1 MSQRKCRVPRLRL
14 NPPIQSTIEN
24 EKCMTTPAAYTQVFW
39 AKSDREN
46 PQRIHL
52 LEHHMAD
59 VGACFEAL
67 LAQPT
72 IRQRLAQAGKLND
85 IDPVIAARL
94 AVLAALHDI
103 GKINIGF
110 QTRIWQEA
118 DLPAGTRHPPGAGH
132 IIDLTPV
139 LNEQD
144 TETADWFFN
153 ALGWWDDFLTWDD
166 CDGETVCA
174 LFVAALSHHG
184 RPLNMEEPRSKN
196 SRIWQP
202 FCALHPRHGAERIG
216 RLVRD
221 WFPAAWADGGPPLPA
236 ATAFQ
241 HVFLGLCMMADWIGS
256 DETHFPF
263 CAEPRADYMQTARH
277 KAQRAVSEI
286 GLNIENQRTAFQ
298 VLPSLPSFDTLFGIS
313 TPNPI
318 QQAAISLPLDEHLVI
333 VESETGSGK
342 TEAALWR
349 FAHLYQAGQVDG
361 LYFALPTRAA
371 ASQMH
376 GRITRFIAKLFPAA
390 VSPEPVLAVPGYV
403 LVGAATGKHL
413 PNYKV
418 WWDDHPDVL
427 TSKRRWAAESAKR
440 YLAAQ
445 IAVGTVDQ
453 AMLAALQV
461 KHAHM
466 RAACLSRNLL
476 VVDEV
481 HASDPYMRVILK
493 ALLDIHIGAG
503 GYALLMS
510 ATLGSVAR
518 SRWVSEKS
526 SSTAGSPPSLN
537 DAIETPYPAV
547 TTRTGETTIAVNT
560 NGKEKT
566 VRVEATSDMGDFAHV
581 AQRALHAARAGAKVL
596 VVRNTVQYAIDTQ
609 QTMEATVAPDE
620 RDLLYTCHDTL
631 TLHHGR
637 FAREDRLVLDK
648 TVEEHL
654 GKDRPPGGRIIVGTQ
669 TLEQSLDIDA
679 DLLITD
685 LCPMDVLLQRI
696 GRLHRHQRG
705 DRPAGYD
712 TPACIVLMPKGDDLS
727 PLLSKGPGRNGL
739 GPHGFVYEDLRVL
752 EATRRLILHHP
763 EWRIPAMNRELVERT
778 THPDA
783 LKAITDELGDAWQ
796 IHATR
801 MIGATLAGTLTA
813 RSALV
818 HYDKSFFGEDNRE
831 VVFGSDEERI
841 RTRLGDEGV
850 EVELDPPAPSPFGA
864 EDITR
869 LTIPHHLAPHLNGE
883 ATDDQPVVPDPE
895 DGGFT
900 FRMGESGFR
909 YDRLGLRRLRTV

>member
-1 MSQRKCRVPRLRL
+1 MP
-14 NPPIQSTIEN
+14 
-24 EKCMTTPAAYTQVFW
+24 PAAYTQVFW

-85 IDPVIAARL
+85 IDPVTAARL

-103 GKINIGF
+103 GKVNIGF
-110 QTRIWQEA
+110 QTRIWQES
-118 DLPAGTRHPPGAGH
+118 DFPTDTRPPRLAGH
-132 IIDLTPV
+132 IADLTPV
-139 LNEQD
+139 LNCDD

-153 ALGWWDDFLTWDD
+153 ALGWWWDATESWDD
-166 CDGETVCA
+166 CDGETVCG

-184 RPLNMEEPRSKN
+184 RPLNMAEPRFKN
-196 SRIWQP
+196 SRIWKP
-202 FCALHPRHGAERIG
+202 FGVLHPRRGVERIG

-221 WFPAAWADGGPPLPA
+221 WFQAAFAAGGPFLPSDP
-236 ATAFQ
+236 AFQ
-241 HVFLGLCMMADWIGS
+241 HMFLGLCMLADWIGS
-256 DETHFPF
+256 DEIHFPF
-263 CAEPRADYMQTARH
+263 CAEPRDDYMQTARRN
-277 KAQRAVSEI
+277 ARRAVSEI
-286 GLNIENQRTAFQ
+286 GLNIESQRDAFHA
-298 VLPSLPSFDTLFGIS
+298 LPALPSFNTLFDIPDA

-318 QQAAISLPLDEHLVI
+318 QHSAITVPLDERLVI
-333 VESETGSGK
+333 IESETGSGK

-349 FAHLYQAGQVDG
+349 FAHLYQAQRVDG

-376 GRITRFIAKLFPAA
+376 GRITQFIDKLFPEG
-390 VSPEPVLAVPGYV
+390 VGPEPVLAVPGYV
-403 LVGAATGKHL
+403 RAGAATGKHL
-413 PNYKV
+413 LNYEV
-418 WWDDHPDVL
+418 WWDDHPDIL
-427 TSKRRWAAESAKR
+427 TEKRRWAAESAKR

-453 AMLAALQV
+453 AMMAALKV

-481 HASDPYMRVILK
+481 HASDPYMRVILE
-493 ALLDIHIGAG
+493 ALLRVHIGAG

-518 SRWVSEKS
+518 SRWLSGGS
-526 SSTAGSPPSLN
+526 SSVVGNPPSLN
-537 DAIETPYPAV
+537 GAIETPYPTV
-547 TTRTGETTIAVNT
+547 TTRTGKNTIAVNG
-560 NGKEKT
+560 NGKNKT
-566 VRVEATSDMGDFAHV
+566 VRVEAISDIGDFAQV

-609 QTMEATVAPDE
+609 QTVEAMATQDE
-620 RDLLYTCHDTL
+620 SGLLYACHGIL

-648 TVEEHL
+648 AVEEQI

-696 GRLHRHQRG
+696 GRLHRHQRE

-752 EATRRLILHHP
+752 EATRRLILHRP

-796 IHATR
+796 IHANR
-801 MIGATLAGTLTA
+801 MTGATLAGTLTA

-818 HYDKSFFGEDNRE
+818 RYDKSFFGEDNQE

-841 RTRLGDEGV
+841 RTRLGDEGI
-850 EVELDPPAPSPFGA
+850 EAELDPPAPSPFGA

-869 LTIPHHLAPHLNGE
+869 LTIPHHLAPRLNGE
-883 ATDDQPVVPDPE
+883 ATDDQPVIPDPE
-895 DGGFT
+895 EDGFT
-900 FRMGESGFR
+900 FRIGESRFR
-909 YDRLGLRRLRTV
+909 YDRLGLRRLRAV

>member
-1 MSQRKCRVPRLRL
+1 MPSA
-14 NPPIQSTIEN
+14 T
-24 EKCMTTPAAYTQVFW
+24 YTQAFW

-85 IDPVIAARL
+85 IAPVIAARL
-94 AVLAALHDI
+94 AVLAAIHDI
-103 GKINIGF
+103 GKVNIGF
-110 QTRIWQEA
+110 QTRIWQESDFPA
-118 DLPAGTRHPPGAGH
+118 DTRYPRSAGH
-132 IIDLTPV
+132 IADLIPV
-139 LNEQD
+139 LSGED
-144 TETADWFFN
+144 DITAKWFFD
-153 ALGWWDDFLTWDD
+153 ALGWWWDAVESWD
-166 CDGETVCA
+166 NRGGETVCA

-184 RPLNMEEPRSKN
+184 RPVNLGESRSKN
-196 SRIWQP
+196 PAIWRS
-202 FCALHPRHGAERIG
+202 FGVLHPQRGVERIG

-221 WFPAAWADGGPPLPA
+221 WFPAAWTSGGSPLPSIP
-236 ATAFQ
+236 AFQ
-241 HVFLGLCMMADWIGS
+241 HMFLGLCMLADWIGS

-263 CAEPRADYMQTARH
+263 CDEPRDDYMQTARH
-277 KAQRAVSEI
+277 KAQCAVSEI
-286 GLNIENQRTAFQ
+286 GLNIESQRNAFHA
-298 VLPSLPSFDTLFGIS
+298 LPALPNFDTLFNI
-313 TPNPI
+313 PNAAPNSI
-318 QQAAISLPLDEHLVI
+318 QQATRAVPLDERLVI
-333 VESETGSGK
+333 IESETGSGK

-349 FAHLYQAGQVDG
+349 FAHLYQARRVDG

-376 GRITRFIAKLFPAA
+376 ARITRFIAGLFPEE
-390 VSPEPVLAVPGYV
+390 VGPEPVLAVPGYV
-403 LVGAATGKHL
+403 RAGTATGGHL
-413 PNYKV
+413 PKYEV
-418 WWDDHPDVL
+418 WWDDHPDIL
-427 TSKRRWAAESAKR
+427 TVKRRWAAESAKR

-481 HASDPYMRVILK
+481 HASDPYMRVILE
-493 ALLDIHIGAG
+493 ALLRVHIGAG

-518 SRWVSEKS
+518 SRWLSATS
-526 SSTAGSPPSLN
+526 SSVANTPPSLSA
-537 DAIETPYPAV
+537 AIVTPYPAV
-547 TTRTGETTIAVNT
+547 TTRTGEPTIDVKE
-560 NGKEKT
+560 NGREKT
-566 VRVEATSDMGDFAHV
+566 VRVEAISDMGDFTQV

-609 QTMEATVAPDE
+609 QTLEATIDQNE
-620 RDLLYTCHDTL
+620 SDLLYACRGIL

-637 FAREDRLVLDK
+637 FAREDRLALDK
-648 TVEEHL
+648 AVEAQI
-654 GKDRPPGGRIIVGTQ
+654 GKDRSPGGRIIVGTQ

-679 DLLITD
+679 DLLVTD

-696 GRLHRHQRG
+696 GRLHRHQREN
-705 DRPAGYD
+705 RPAGYA
-712 TPACIVLMPKGDDLS
+712 TPRCIVLIPKGDDLS

-752 EATRRLILHHP
+752 EATRRLILHYP
-763 EWRIPAMNRELVERT
+763 EWRIPEMNRELVERT

-783 LKAITDELGDAWQ
+783 LKAITDELDDAWQ
-796 IHATR
+796 IHATQ
-801 MIGATLAGTLTA
+801 MTGETLAKNLTA
-813 RSALV
+813 KSALV

-841 RTRLGDEGV
+841 RTRLGDEGI
-850 EVELDPPAPSPFGA
+850 EVELDPPAPSPFGGEA
-864 EDITR
+864 ITR
-869 LTIPHHLAPHLNGE
+869 LTIPHHLAPNLAGE
-883 ATDDQPVVPDPE
+883 ASDDKPIVPDPE

-900 FRMGESGFR
+900 FRIGESHFQ
-909 YDRLGLRRLRTV
+909 YDRLGLRRT

>member
-1 MSQRKCRVPRLRL
+1 ML
-14 NPPIQSTIEN
+14 
-24 EKCMTTPAAYTQVFW
+24 PAAYTQVFW

-72 IRQRLAQAGKLND
+72 IRRRLAQAGKLKD
-85 IDPVIAARL
+85 IDPVTEARL
-94 AVLAALHDI
+94 AVLAAVHDI
-103 GKINIGF
+103 GKVNIGF
-110 QTRIWQEA
+110 QTRIWQES
-118 DLPAGTRHPPGAGH
+118 DFPTDTRHPRPAGH
-132 IIDLTPV
+132 IADLIPV
-139 LNEQD
+139 LSGED
-144 TETADWFFN
+144 DVTAKWFFD
-153 ALGWWDDFLTWDD
+153 ALGWWWDATESWDD
-166 CDGETVCA
+166 CGGETVCA

-184 RPLNMEEPRSKN
+184 RPLNMQDSRSKN
-196 SRIWQP
+196 PAIWRS
-202 FCALHPRHGAERIG
+202 FGALHPRRGVERIG

-221 WFPAAWADGGPPLPA
+221 WFPAAWTLGAPPLPS
-236 ATAFQ
+236 TPAFQ
-241 HVFLGLCMMADWIGS
+241 HIFLGLCMLADWIGS

-263 CAEPRADYMQTARH
+263 CDEPRDDYMQTARH
-277 KAQRAVSEI
+277 NAHNALLEI
-286 GLNIENQRTAFQ
+286 GLNIGSQRSAFH
-298 VLPSLPSFDTLFGIS
+298 VLPALPNFDALFGIPNA

-318 QQAAISLPLDEHLVI
+318 QHSAIAVPLDERLVI
-333 VESETGSGK
+333 IESETGSGK

-349 FAHLYQAGQVDG
+349 FAHMYQDGRVDG

-371 ASQMH
+371 PSQMH
-376 GRITRFIAKLFPAA
+376 GRITRFIDKLFPEG
-390 VSPEPVLAVPGYV
+390 VGPEPVLAVPGYV
-403 LVGAATGKHL
+403 RAGAATGGHL
-413 PNYKV
+413 AKYEV

-427 TSKRRWAAESAKR
+427 TEKRRWAAESAKR

-445 IAVGTVDQ
+445 IAVGTIDQ

-481 HASDPYMRVILK
+481 HASDPYMRVILE
-493 ALLDIHIGAG
+493 ALLRVHIGAG

-510 ATLGSVAR
+510 ATLGSAAR
-518 SRWVSEKS
+518 SRWLSEKS
-526 SSTAGSPPSLN
+526 SSAANTPPSLN
-537 DAIETPYPAV
+537 DAIGTPYPAV
-547 TTRTGETTIAVNT
+547 STRTGKTTIAVNE
-560 NGKEKT
+560 NGREKT
-566 VRVEATSDMGDFAHV
+566 VRVEAISDMGDFTQV

-609 QTMEATVAPDE
+609 QTVEAMIAQDE
-620 RDLLYTCHDTL
+620 SDLLYACRGIL

-648 TVEEHL
+648 AVEDQI
-654 GKDRPPGGRIIVGTQ
+654 GKDRPSGGRLIVGTQ

-696 GRLHRHQRG
+696 GRLHRHQRE

-712 TPACIVLMPKGDDLS
+712 TPACIVLMPEGDDLS

-783 LKAITDELGDAWQ
+783 LNAITDELGDAWQ
-796 IHATR
+796 IHANR
-801 MIGATLAGTLTA
+801 MTGATLAGALTA

-818 HYDKSFFGEDNRE
+818 RYDKSFFGDDNRE

-841 RTRLGDEGV
+841 RTRLGDEGI

-864 EDITR
+864 EAIGQ
-869 LTIPHHLAPHLNGE
+869 LTIPHHLAPRLSGE
-883 ATDDQPVVPDPE
+883 ATDDKPVVPDLE
-895 DGGFT
+895 DSGFT
-900 FRMGESGFR
+900 FRMGESRFR
-909 YDRLGLRRLRTV
+909 YDRLGLRRT

>member
-1 MSQRKCRVPRLRL
+1 MTAAPNMLDTES
-14 NPPIQSTIEN
+14 IAHGMATI
-24 EKCMTTPAAYTQVFW
+24 PYTQVFW

-72 IRQRLAQAGKLND
+72 IRQRLAQAGKLD
-85 IDPVIAARL
+85 DLDSGIAARL

-103 GKINIGF
+103 GKVNVGF

-118 DLPAGTRHPPGAGH
+118 DLPPETRPPRPAGH

-139 LNEQD
+139 LSGDD
-144 TETADWFFN
+144 TETAAWFFS
-153 ALGWWDDFLTWDD
+153 ALGWWWDATESWDD
-166 CDGETVCA
+166 CGGATVCS

-184 RPLNMEEPRSKN
+184 QPLNMQEVRSRN
-196 SRIWQP
+196 PAIWRS
-202 FCALHPRHGAERIG
+202 FGALHPRRGVERIG

-221 WFPAAWADGGPPLPA
+221 WFPAAWPSGGPPLPSVP
-236 ATAFQ
+236 AFQ
-241 HVFLGLCMMADWIGS
+241 HMFLGLCMLADWIGS

-263 CAEPRADYMQTARH
+263 CDEPRDDYMQTARDQ
-277 KAQRAVSEI
+277 AQRAVTEI
-286 GLNIENQRTAFQ
+286 GLNIESQRSTFHA
-298 VLPSLPSFDTLFGIS
+298 LPTLPSFDTLFDI
-313 TPNPI
+313 PNTAPNSI
-318 QQAAISLPLDEHLVI
+318 QQATRAVPLDEHLVI
-333 VESETGSGK
+333 IESETGSGK

-349 FAHLYQAGQVDG
+349 FAHLYQARRVDG

-376 GRITRFIAKLFPAA
+376 GRITRFIAKLFPEEIG
-390 VSPEPVLAVPGYV
+390 PEPVLAVPGYV
-403 LVGAATGKHL
+403 RAGAAAGRHL
-413 PNYKV
+413 PKYEV
-418 WWDDHPDVL
+418 WWDDHPDIL
-427 TSKRRWAAESAKR
+427 TVKRRWAAESAKR

-481 HASDPYMRVILK
+481 HASDPYMRVILE
-493 ALLDIHIGAG
+493 ALLRVHIGAG

-518 SRWVSEKS
+518 SRWLAATS
-526 SSTAGSPPSLN
+526 SSAANTPPSLGA
-537 DAIETPYPAV
+537 AIVTPYPAV
-547 TTRTGETTIAVNT
+547 TTRTGEPTIDVKE
-560 NGKEKT
+560 NGREKT
-566 VRVEATSDMGDFAHV
+566 VRVEAISDMGDFTQV
-581 AQRALHAARAGAKVL
+581 AQRSLHAARAGAKVL

-609 QTMEATVAPDE
+609 QTLEAMTTQDE
-620 RDLLYTCHDTL
+620 SDLLYTCHGVL

-637 FAREDRLVLDK
+637 FAREDRLALDK
-648 TVEEHL
+648 AVEKQI
-654 GKDRPPGGRIIVGTQ
+654 GKDRSPGGRIIVGTQ

-696 GRLHRHQRG
+696 GRLHRHQREN
-705 DRPAGYD
+705 RPAGYAK
-712 TPACIVLMPKGDDLS
+712 PRCIVLMPKGDDLS
-727 PLLSKGPGRNGL
+727 PLLSKGPDRNGL
-739 GPHGFVYEDLRVL
+739 GPHGFVYEDLCVL
-752 EATRRLILHHP
+752 EATQRLILHYP
-763 EWRIPAMNRELVERT
+763 EWRIPAMNRELVERA

-796 IHATR
+796 DHAAQIT
-801 MIGATLAGTLTA
+801 GGTLAKNLTA
-813 RSALV
+813 KSALV
-818 HYDKSFFGEDNRE
+818 RYGKSFFGEDNRA
-831 VVFGSDEERI
+831 VIFGSDEERI
-841 RTRLGDEGV
+841 RTRLGDEGI

-864 EDITR
+864 EAIAQ
-869 LTIPHHLAPHLNGE
+869 LTIPHHLAPNLTGE
-883 ATDDQPVVPDPE
+883 ATDGQPAVPDLE

-900 FRMGESGFR
+900 FRMGESRFR
-909 YDRLGLRRLRTV
+909 YDRLGLQRLRTI

>member
-1 MSQRKCRVPRLRL
+1 MP
-14 NPPIQSTIEN
+14 
-24 EKCMTTPAAYTQVFW
+24 PAAYTQAFW

-72 IRQRLAQAGKLND
+72 IRQRLAQAGKLKD
-85 IDPVIAARL
+85 IDPVTAARL
-94 AVLAALHDI
+94 AVLAAVHDI
-103 GKINIGF
+103 GKVNIGF
-110 QTRIWQEA
+110 QTRIWQES
-118 DLPAGTRHPPGAGH
+118 DFPTDTRYPRSAGH
-132 IIDLTPV
+132 IADLIPV
-139 LNEQD
+139 LSGED
-144 TETADWFFN
+144 DVTAKWFFD
-153 ALGWWDDFLTWDD
+153 ALGWWWDATESWD
-166 CDGETVCA
+166 NCDGETVCG

-184 RPLNMEEPRSKN
+184 RPLNLEEPRFKN
-196 SRIWQP
+196 ARIWRS
-202 FCALHPRHGAERIG
+202 FGALHPRHGVERIG
-216 RLVRD
+216 RLVRN
-221 WFPAAWADGGPPLPA
+221 WFPAAWSANGPPLPSA
-236 ATAFQ
+236 PTFQ
-241 HVFLGLCMMADWIGS
+241 HMFLGLCMLADWIGS

-263 CAEPRADYMQTARH
+263 CAEPRDDYMQTARH
-277 KAQRAVSEI
+277 NAHNALLEI
-286 GLNIENQRTAFQ
+286 GLNIEGQRNAFHA
-298 VLPSLPSFDTLFGIS
+298 LPALPSFDTLFGIPNA

-318 QQAAISLPLDEHLVI
+318 QQAAIAVPLDERLVI
-333 VESETGSGK
+333 IESETGSGK

-349 FAHLYQAGQVDG
+349 FSHLYRARRVDG

-376 GRITRFIAKLFPAA
+376 GRITRFIAKLFPEG
-390 VSPEPVLAVPGYV
+390 VGPEPVLAVPGYV
-403 LVGAATGKHL
+403 RAGAATGKHL
-413 PNYKV
+413 SNYRV
-418 WWDDHPDVL
+418 WWDDHPDIL
-427 TSKRRWAAESAKR
+427 TDSRRWAAESAKR

-481 HASDPYMRVILK
+481 HASDPYMRVILE
-493 ALLDIHIGAG
+493 ALLRVHIGAG

-510 ATLGSVAR
+510 ATLGCAAR
-518 SRWVSEKS
+518 ARWLSEKS
-526 SSTAGSPPSLN
+526 SSAANTPPSLN
-537 DAIETPYPAV
+537 DAIGTPYPAV
-547 TTRTGETTIAVNT
+547 STRTGKTTIAVNG
-560 NGKEKT
+560 NGREKT
-566 VRVEATSDMGDFAHV
+566 ARVEALSDMGDFTQV

-609 QTMEATVAPDE
+609 QTVEATATPDE

-637 FAREDRLVLDK
+637 FAREDRLVLDRA
-648 TVEEHL
+648 VEEHL

-696 GRLHRHQRG
+696 GRLHRHQRD

-712 TPACIVLMPKGDDLS
+712 TPACIVLMPEGNDLS

-801 MIGATLAGTLTA
+801 MIGATLAGALTA

-818 HYDKSFFGEDNRE
+818 QYDKSFFGEDNRD
-831 VVFGSDEERI
+831 VVFGSEEERI

-850 EVELDPPAPSPFGA
+850 EVELDPPAPGPFGA

-869 LTIPHHLAPHLNGE
+869 LTIPHHLAPRLTGA
-883 ATDDQPVVPDPE
+883 ATEDEPVAPTLEE
-895 DGGFT
+895 DGFT
-900 FRMGESGFR
+900 FRIGESRFR
-909 YDRLGLRRLRTV
+909 YDRLGLRRV